1 MVERKEVSHT
11 RASEVVAN
19 NGVVADDEL
28 VDKSEPDNKKDGE
41 HDREEQNTSCVW

>member
-11 RASEVVAN
+11 RTSEVVTN
-19 NGVVADDEL
+19 NGDVADDEL

-41 HDREEQNTSCVW
+41 HNREEQNASRFW

>member
-28 VDKSEPDNKKDGE
+28 VDKSETDNIKDGE
-41 HDREEQNTSCVW
+41 HDRKEQNTSRVW